1 MATCESTS
9 AGRVPSW
16 CHSTLRC
23 PPFRRRDPE
32 TTQQRCWLQPSGPC
46 TLPELPGV
54 QVPQRESPARLCT
67 KCPGMR
73 RQEPG
78 EPGCAPETGPADT
91 RPVLSLGPVT
101 NTGDDYTTYT
111 TSEGRARSS
120 EGRKHRAPR
129 AGIGVLRGRSEDP
142 TCPPRCGASERR
154 PVPLDRERLDSPPS
168 MLRQGT
174 PTSFNLLNLLKSKA
188 ARASEA
194 GAWTGPGAR
203 GRLQHSPAAPC
214 RCHPEGLCC
223 LPASRL
229 EPGPGSPA
237 GLGLGDAH
245 KPSLLPR
252 ALWGDAAGEPSTRAE
267 ALPHQPQPSRA
278 VRRPEAERREKTPVN
293 GSSRHFKPSPPFSV
307 SKTRFH

>member
-142 TCPPRCGASERR
+142 TCPPRCGASERL

-194 GAWTGPGAR
+194 GAWTGPGAGGQGLPPAQSSR
-203 GRLQHSPAAPC
+203 SLQVP
-214 RCHPEGLCC
+214 
-223 LPASRL
+223 SRRAVL
-229 EPGPGSPA
+229 LAGISSRTRPREPGRA
-237 GLGLGDAH
+237 GPRRCTQTQSAPQGPLG
-245 KPSLLPR
+245 R
-252 ALWGDAAGEPSTRAE
+252 R
-267 ALPHQPQPSRA
+267 SR
-278 VRRPEAERREKTPVN
+278 
-293 GSSRHFKPSPPFSV
+293 
-307 SKTRFH
+307 